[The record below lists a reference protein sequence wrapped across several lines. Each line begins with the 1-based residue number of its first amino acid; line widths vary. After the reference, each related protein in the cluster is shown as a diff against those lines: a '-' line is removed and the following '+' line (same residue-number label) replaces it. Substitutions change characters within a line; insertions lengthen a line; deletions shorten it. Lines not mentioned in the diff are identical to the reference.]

1 MPLPP
6 LRFVYGTD
14 LTGPPPRTFDEV
26 LAAVGS
32 NRLDAEQRPALVVVE
47 RAAAGT
53 PSDGAESVGGEAVV
67 PGGEGGDDEDE
78 DECELDMETM
88 QPLDP
93 DKCLQ

>member
-1 MPLPP
+1 MKLSPPPLLS
-6 LRFVYGTD
+6 LRFVYGCD
-14 LTGPPPRTFDEV
+14 LAGPPPRTFDEV

-47 RAAAGT
+47 R
-53 PSDGAESVGGEAVV
+53 GASEDARDDKDEDDD
-67 PGGEGGDDEDE
+67 DDEDE

-93 DKCLQ
+93 SKCLQ

>member
-1 MPLPP
+1 MKLSPPLLS
-6 LRFVYGTD
+6 LRFVYGCD
-14 LTGPPPRTFDEV
+14 LAGPPPRTFDEV

-47 RAAAGT
+47 R
-53 PSDGAESVGGEAVV
+53 GASEDAR
-67 PGGEGGDDEDE
+67 DDKDEDDDDYEDE

-93 DKCLQ
+93 SKCLQ